1 MAEHTAPPLCG
12 DKYVPPTESRERL
25 PMYELVVLPCRL
37 IPKGSL
43 ASLHKDAQCCRIV
56 GDKEIDEVNFNFWS
70 SLK

>member
-12 DKYVPPTESRERL
+12 DKYVPSYRVKGGL

-43 ASLHKDAQCCRIV
+43 ACVHKDAQCCRIF
-56 GDKEIDEVNFNFWS
+56 GDKEIDEMNFNFWS